1 MASQLKFFSF
11 YHIIYNL
18 SELDCSWVT
27 AQTTS
32 FLISNTDLLR
42 KSSCTFLF
50 WSFKSL
56 HWLLFFSKNKKTKIV
71 SYNTLYTLILTW
83 GVVGDS
89 HKKYCIPLTP
99 HPPVRKLT
107 LLQSNIIVCGYR
119 FLWWEYYI
127 YGLIAIIIS
136 FIGILLVQ
144 FYPFF
149 FGQHSF
155 SFVIWWAGRRAMFSL
170 WRSWPGTI
178 TAPSYRRNRPAPT
191 SVLPLFLL
199 SACHAGLTAREKD
212 TTQHREKTQ
221 WTSHLRLQ

>member
-1 MASQLKFFSF
+1 M
-11 YHIIYNL
+11 
-18 SELDCSWVT
+18 
-27 AQTTS
+27 
-32 FLISNTDLLR
+32 
-42 KSSCTFLF
+42 
-50 WSFKSL
+50 
-56 HWLLFFSKNKKTKIV
+56 
-71 SYNTLYTLILTW
+71 SYNTLYTYSLILTW

-89 HKKYCIPLTP
+89 HKKYCIPPP

-107 LLQSNIIVCGYR
+107 LQSNIIVCGHLY
-119 FLWWEYYI
+119 LWWEYYI

-149 FGQHSF
+149 FRQHSF

-212 TTQHREKTQ
+212 TQLNTERENTVNVAFASAVSGFFIVITRK
-221 WTSHLRLQ
+221 RLQRTWKFKMAAVQRKFILGNTLALWCCLFVQFSRNRSQHILRYAAL